1 MLRRALLGLAV
12 LAACDHDVDE
22 GVFSPNSTTPMPT
35 TVAPTPEP
43 GTDDGASESSGSSG
57 GGSGTSSDGGPVDQ
71 PDPTAND
78 TGADPTFGDPAESSS
93 GGVDPTGVDPTGVD
107 PTGGGAGAC
116 CEVQI
121 GPGCGDAVIEAC
133 VCGLDAF
140 CCSTQWDDVC
150 VGEAAE
156 CGAGCVGGGVGG
168 DCCTAQAVPG
178 CSDAGIEA
186 CVCAFDDFCCSTAW
200 DDTCV
205 LEAADCGAFC

>member
-1 MLRRALLGLAV
+1 
-12 LAACDHDVDE
+12 
-22 GVFSPNSTTPMPT
+22 MPT
-35 TVAPTPEP
+35 TVAPTPDP
-43 GTDDGASESSGSSG
+43 GADDGASESGSSG
-57 GGSGTSSDGGPVDQ
+57 AAAETSSDGGPVDQ

-93 GGVDPTGVDPTGVD
+93 GGVDPTGVDPTG
-107 PTGGGAGAC
+107 GGAGAC
-116 CEVQI
+116 CEVQV

-186 CVCAFDDFCCSTAW
+186 CVCALDDFCCSTQW